1 MLTWKILERDAG
13 ESTGPNM
20 KGIKLTFNV
29 FFIFPMENPPF
40 GESIGNMFSIFR
52 GALKQIQVLDIFAFP
67 LQAGA
72 PVR

>member
-29 FFIFPMENPPF
+29 FLFSQWKIHHL
-40 GESIGNMFSIFR
+40 GN
-52 GALKQIQVLDIFAFP
+52 L
-67 LQAGA
+67 
-72 PVR
+72 